1 MGRNGQSMV
10 PRKPAQNMSVD
21 PLLVNGGQSTAPP
34 VNPAPARAPAAAP
47 VAPVAPQSAPPMMS
61 VQPGPWAP
69 GTPEF
74 AAMPQAPDLMS
85 MVDYAAAL
93 PPMGNVSAPGPISPL
108 AQFESA
114 MQTGSDYLSRGIGAL
129 TSPINTVVGAAMK
142 PVGTLMESALS
153 PVNAVLAGLGGSSL
167 GQAGGGFA
175 DAVSS
180 YNAAKAPMPEQRMV
194 APPGVQNVDYSNLSP
209 DLLQQLIDQLTA
221 QLANIQQ
228 PPAQTPQV
236 GLGGPPR

>member
-1 MGRNGQSMV
+1 MGRQGQNMV
-10 PRKPAQNMSVD
+10 TRRPEQNMSVD
-21 PLLVNGGQSTAPP
+21 PFLVNGGQSTAPP
-34 VNPAPARAPAAAP
+34 VNPAPAP

-61 VQPGPWAP
+61 VQPGPWKP

-129 TSPINTVVGAAMK
+129 TSPINTVVGATMK

-153 PVNAVLAGLGGSSL
+153 PVNAILAGIGGSSL

-175 DAVSS
+175 DGVAA
-180 YNAAKAPMPEQRMV
+180 YNAAKAPMPEQGMV
-194 APPGVQNVDYSNLSP
+194 PPPGVQDLDFSRLSP
-209 DLLQQLIDQLTA
+209 EVIRQLLEQLNA
-221 QLANIQQ
+221 QLANV
-228 PPAQTPQV
+228 PETASSTPQMPPV
-236 GLGGPPR
+236 GLGGPLQ